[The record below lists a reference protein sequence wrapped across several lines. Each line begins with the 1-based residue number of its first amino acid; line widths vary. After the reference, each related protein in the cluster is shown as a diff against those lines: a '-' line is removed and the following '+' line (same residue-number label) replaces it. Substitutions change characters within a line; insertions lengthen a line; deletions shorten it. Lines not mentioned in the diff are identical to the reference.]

1 MARISRRHVLLGGL
15 GLAGAAALG
24 GVLRPSPAPP
34 IPGRIV
40 GAEASLGHR
49 LRGGD
54 FPPVTA
60 TETHDILIVGGG
72 IAGLSAAWTLDR
84 AGVSDYLLLEMADAL
99 GGNARSGSND
109 VSAYPW
115 GAHYVPLLTPEA
127 RAAQAL
133 FTELG
138 IIAGWRSGQPV
149 YNDYYLS
156 ADPHERLLI
165 AGHWQDGLVPQL
177 GVTPT
182 EQAQLDAFFNHIQA
196 LKTRRG
202 ADGKPAFAIPL
213 AYSSRDADLLALDS
227 ISMADWLAQ
236 QGWDA
241 KPLRWYVD
249 YCCRDDYGA
258 LAAAVSAWA
267 GLHYFAA
274 RHGHAGKH
282 EADSVLTWPE
292 GNGWIVNRMQQRLK
306 GTTRTGLLAY
316 RVTVE
321 ADGVTLL
328 ALDAT
333 HNTSIAFKAKAVI
346 LAVPHFIAARL
357 LDAALPVPHHYSP
370 WLVANVTLDRL
381 PQGTGSRLAWDNVV
395 YDSQLLGYVVA
406 THQNLQRVQRQT
418 VITYYWPLDH
428 LPPPEAR
435 QEALARPYQAW
446 QDVIMA
452 ELRRIH
458 PELSGAVRN
467 LDVWLWGHGMIRPTP
482 GYIWNA
488 NRLPA
493 AQPPLFLAHAD
504 QSGISIFEEAN
515 YQGVRAAEELLR
527 HRQRPFET
535 LL

>member
-1 MARISRRHVLLGGL
+1 MARISRRQLLLGGL

-24 GVLRPSPAPP
+24 STLTATPEPQ
-34 IPGRIV
+34 IPGRIL

-54 FPPVTA
+54 FPPVSA

-84 AGVSDYLLLEMADAL
+84 AGHSDYLVLEMADAL
-99 GGNARSGSND
+99 GGNARSGHNA

-133 FTELG
+133 FAELG
-138 IIAGWRSGQPV
+138 IITGWQGGQPV

-156 ADPHERLLI
+156 ADPYERLLI

-177 GVTPT
+177 GVTPP
-182 EQAQLDAFFNHIQA
+182 EQAQLDAFLAHIQA
-196 LKTRRG
+196 LKTQRG

-213 AYSSRDADLLALDS
+213 AYSSRDPDLLALDS

-258 LAAAVSAWA
+258 PAAAVSAWA

-282 EADSVLTWPE
+282 ESDSVLTWPE
-292 GNGWIVNRMQQRLK
+292 GNGWIVKQMQQRLQ
-306 GTTRTGLLAY
+306 GATRTGLLAY
-316 RVTVE
+316 RLNME
-321 ADGVTLL
+321 SDGVTLL
-328 ALDAT
+328 ALDAAR
-333 HNTSIAFKAKAVI
+333 NTSIALKAKAVI

-357 LDAALPVPHHYSP
+357 LNAPLPVPHDYSP
-370 WLVANVTLDRL
+370 WLVVNVTLDRL
-381 PQGTGSRLAWDNVV
+381 PQGKGSRLAWDNVV
-395 YDSQLLGYVVA
+395 YDSKLLGYVVA
-406 THQNLQRVQRQT
+406 THQNLNRVPHQT

-428 LPPPEAR
+428 LAPTPAR
-435 QEALARPYQAW
+435 QAALARPYQAW
-446 QDVIMA
+446 QDMIMT

-458 PELSGAVRN
+458 PELNGAVRQ
-467 LDVWLWGHGMIRPTP
+467 LDVWLWGHGMIRPNP
-482 GYIWNA
+482 GYIWHP
-488 NRLPA
+488 NRLPEA
-493 AQPPLFLAHAD
+493 KPPLYLAHAD

-515 YQGVRAAEELLR
+515 YHGVRAAEELLKA
-527 HRQRPFET
+527 RQITFES